1 MTKTYDIKGGLQLTE
16 EFPKGKMPYEPEPFW
31 RESIQLPTYP
41 SLTIDTEVDVAIV
54 GGGITGITTAYL
66 LTKQGLKV
74 AVIEASQVL
83 NGTTGH
89 TTAKVTAQHG
99 LIYDELIQHMGEEKA
114 MQYYKANNDA
124 LSFVRQTV
132 KDLQID
138 CDLTEEDA
146 YMYAVSDEYARKIR
160 KEYSAY
166 QRLGIQSEFSEDIPL
181 PLDVKGAVIMKNQG
195 QFHPLKYLTVLVDEL
210 TKSGGEIY
218 EQTTAIDIDQTTPK
232 PTIITRE
239 GRRVACKYAIAC
251 SHFPFFDGK
260 GFYFTKLHA
269 ERSYVLG
276 VRTKQEFP
284 GGMYYSADSPTR
296 SLRYTPINGEKLV
309 LISGD
314 GHKTGQGTSTH
325 KHYKALEE
333 FGQEVLGIEEIKYR
347 WSAQDLYTLDK
358 VPYVGPIT
366 SNKQNILVATG
377 YRKWGMSNG
386 AAAAKLLSDLVL
398 EKENP
403 YQDLYNPSRFYA
415 DPSIKK
421 FLIQNLDVA
430 GHLIEG
436 KIDIADKRIEDI
448 GNDEGSVVVVNG
460 KRAGCYKDADGNI
473 NLVDTT
479 CTHMGCEVEWNSG
492 DRSWD
497 CPCHGSR
504 YSVQGDVIEGPAKKP
519 LKRVDMN

>member
-1 MTKTYDIKGGLQLTE
+1 MTN
-16 EFPKGKMPYEPEPFW
+16 EFPQGKMPYDVEPFW
-31 RESIQLPTYP
+31 RKSATLPSFP
-41 SLTIDTEVDVAIV
+41 PLKIDTEVDVAIV

-66 LTKQGLKV
+66 LTKQGFKV

-99 LIYDELIQHMGEEKA
+99 LLYDELIQHMGEERAK
-114 MQYYKANNDA
+114 QYYDANADA
-124 LSFVRQTV
+124 LQFVRQTIQEL
-132 KDLQID
+132 KID

-146 YMYAVSDEYARKIR
+146 YMYAVSDEYKRKIT
-160 KEYSAY
+160 KEYNAY
-166 QRLGIQSEFSEDIPL
+166 QRLGIPSEFKKDIPL
-181 PLDVKGAVIMKNQG
+181 PIDIKGVLVMKNQG
-195 QFHPLKYLTVLVDEL
+195 QFHPLKYLTGLVNEI
-210 TKSGGEIY
+210 TNAGGEIY
-218 EQTTAIDIDQTTPK
+218 EQTTAINIDENTPK
-232 PTIITRE
+232 PMIITRE
-239 GRRVACKYAIAC
+239 GRRITCKYAISC

-276 VRTKQEFP
+276 VLTKHDFP
-284 GGMYYSADSPTR
+284 GGMYYSADSPAR
-296 SLRYTPINGEKLV
+296 SLRYTPMDGKKLV

-333 FGQEVLGIEEIKYR
+333 FGESVLGIEEIKYR

-358 VPYVGPIT
+358 VPYVGAIT
-366 SNKQNILVATG
+366 SNKPNILVATG
-377 YRKWGMSNG
+377 YRKWGMSNST
-386 AAAAKLLSDLVL
+386 AAAKLLTDLVL
-398 EKENP
+398 ERENP
-403 YQDLYNPSRFYA
+403 YKDLYDPSRFYA

-421 FLIQNLDVA
+421 FLMQNLDVA

-460 KRAGCYKDADGNI
+460 KRAGCYKDAEGNI

-492 DRSWD
+492 DRTWD

-504 YSVQGDVIEGPAKKP
+504 FSVQGDVVEGPAKKP
-519 LKRVDMN
+519 LKKVDLN

>member
-1 MTKTYDIKGGLQLTE
+1 MTE
-16 EFPKGKMPYEPEPFW
+16 EFLQGKMPYEPEPYW
-31 RESIQLPTYP
+31 KESTQLPTFSP
-41 SLTIDTEVDVAIV
+41 LSIDTEVDVAIV

-66 LTKQGLKV
+66 LTKQGMKV
-74 AVIEASQVL
+74 AILEASQIL

-89 TTAKVTAQHG
+89 TTAKITAQHG
-99 LIYDELIQHMGEEKA
+99 LIYDEFIQHIGEEKTK
-114 MQYYKANNDA
+114 QYYEANNDA

-132 KDLQID
+132 KDLAIE
-138 CDLTEEDA
+138 CDLSAEDA
-146 YMYAVSDEYARKIR
+146 YMYAISDEYARKIM
-160 KEYSAY
+160 KEYEAY
-166 QRLGIQSEFSEDIPL
+166 QKLGIHSDFSEDIPL
-181 PLDVKGAVIMKNQG
+181 PIDVKGAVIMKSQA
-195 QFHPLKYLTVLVDEL
+195 QFHPLSYLKALVNEI
-210 TKSGGEIY
+210 TNAGGEIY
-218 EQTTAIDIDQTTPK
+218 EQTTAIDIDETTPK
-232 PTIITRE
+232 PMIITRE

-260 GFYFTKLHA
+260 GFYFTRLHA
-269 ERSYVLG
+269 ERSYILG
-276 VRTKQEFP
+276 VKTKQEFP
-284 GGMYYSADSPTR
+284 GGMFYSADSPTR
-296 SLRYTPINGEKLV
+296 SLRYTPMMNGEKLV

-333 FGQEVLGIEEIKYR
+333 FGEGVLGIEEIKYR

-366 SNKQNILVATG
+366 SKKPNILVATG

-386 AAAAKLLSDLVL
+386 TAAAKLLSDLVL

-403 YQDLYNPSRFYA
+403 YQELYSPSRFYA

-421 FLIQNLDVA
+421 FLMQNLDVA

-448 GNDEGSVVVVNG
+448 ANDEGSVVVVNG
-460 KRAGCYKDADGNI
+460 KRAGCYKDKEGNI

-504 YSVQGDVIEGPAKKP
+504 FSVSGDVLEGPAKKP
-519 LKRVDMN
+519 LKKVDLH